1 MSTFFT
7 RRNLAFIGYRGTGK
21 STIARLVANDLGIL
35 RYDLD
40 DEVQRLAGKSIAE
53 LFLQDGESYFRD
65 LEQAALATLVL
76 QGPSV
81 LSLGGGVV
89 LREANRQVLQQTS
102 RVVWLTA
109 SVETILSRLLTDPQS
124 PTQRPRLTE
133 GSLSDEIRDCL
144 RDRSPLYAEIADVEL
159 CTDRRTPQE
168 IVNWVVAWWQSTQGG
183 AE

>member
-1 MSTFFT
+1 MNTFFT

-21 STIARLVANDLGIL
+21 STIARLVANDLGFL

-81 LSLGGGVV
+81 LSLGAKVGFQNPGIRAQIVGVTPKDHLAPLQNDGAVAFVQGGP
-89 LREANRQVLQQTS
+89 
-102 RVVWLTA
+102 
-109 SVETILSRLLTDPQS
+109 SRL
-124 PTQRPRLTE
+124 
-133 GSLSDEIRDCL
+133 
-144 RDRSPLYAEIADVEL
+144 V
-159 CTDRRTPQE
+159 
-168 IVNWVVAWWQSTQGG
+168 
-183 AE
+183 